1 MLNVILNTIRYGCN
15 VLQLLSTMLYVI
27 LNTICQGYSVLQE
40 LCDDLVQYVCLGCT
54 VLQLL
59 STIPYVQDVQYV
71 VYYA

>member
-1 MLNVILNTIRYGCN
+1 MFRMYCIAAVEYNA
-15 VLQLLSTMLYVI
+15 LYDFKHNMSRI
-27 LNTICQGYSVLQE
+27 FCILQE

>member
-1 MLNVILNTIRYGCN
+1 M
-15 VLQLLSTMLYVI
+15 QLLSTMLYVI